1 MSRFT
6 PRAEYMED
14 IDILMVYVREGRVAR
29 TRTMGHWRNVD
40 LDEEG
45 NVVEAEFINAA
56 SLGVDLA
63 DVPERETVERLI
75 REAGIVLPI
84 PMPGR

>member
-6 PRAEYMED
+6 PHAEYMEE
-14 IDILMVYVREGRVAR
+14 IDILMVYVREGRVAK
-29 TRTMGHWRNVD
+29 TRTMGHWRNID

-63 DVPERETVERLI
+63 DVPERDTIERLI
-75 REAGIVLPI
+75 REAGIALPR
-84 PMPGR
+84 PAPA